1 MSDMNN
7 VLEDNGGQLDIFD
20 FVEDD
25 GQVIYEDNSGD
36 VSDCDDAGTYVTGE
50 ISREDLLDEDYLR
63 IIFNKVDRENN
74 YGRLVN
80 VCNYLCDLA
89 RGYDDLVES
98 FVRDYLDE
106 LLSGVDK
113 RNSILDNQALSLEWA
128 KGLKADTLN
137 TRYNAQREETEKK
150 RRLEIEAFH
159 KSIREVWGDELYD
172 EVATYLSFDKNGNLD
187 GRCVTNYDL
196 IVQHDPWIKKHLK
209 HNELTHSL
217 EWDGEVFVNDHLLNL
232 VSHFERTYHIRD
244 DVRITNAL
252 NRTVNINSYHPIK
265 DLIEEE
271 EWDGVPRIDKFFYD
285 ICRVRDNITSDMQ
298 TYHIQVARMLFFG
311 GINRLYNPG
320 CKFDYMVILKGRQ
333 GTCKT
338 TLAHLLALN
347 ERAYAEVTTMDGQ
360 EAIECITGAWVCEV
374 AELLALTR
382 VKDVQAIKAFT
393 TRQFDKYRPPYAR
406 LTETIPRS
414 CIFVG
419 TTNDSMFLNDAT
431 GNRRYLP
438 VEVFIDAEDFYNRME
453 SEIKPYIL
461 QCWREAL
468 YMFRKGKAYFAI
480 PAKFNDLLEKV
491 RSYYTDDDP
500 IEGVIREYIA
510 NLPVGAEVS
519 GLEIYLKC
527 YNGIRSKFTNN
538 EGRKIAAIVN
548 QHSNMQ
554 YISERKYFKDYG
566 RQRYWKKV
574 Q

>member
-1 MSDMNN
+1 MSDLNN
-7 VLEDNGGQLDIFD
+7 VLGDNGEEMESTW
-20 FVEDD
+20 VE
-25 GQVIYEDNSGD
+25 E
-36 VSDCDDAGTYVTGE
+36 VSFNFGE

-74 YGRLVN
+74 YSRLVN
-80 VCNYLCDLA
+80 VCNYLCDVA
-89 RGYDDLVES
+89 REFDGLTES

-106 LLSGVDK
+106 LLSSVDK
-113 RNSILDNQALSLEWA
+113 RNSVLDNQALSLEWA

-137 TRYNAQREETEKK
+137 TRYNAKREEAEKK
-150 RRLEIEAFH
+150 RRLEMEEVH

-172 EVATYLSFDKNGNLD
+172 KVATYLAFDKNGNLD
-187 GRCVTNYDL
+187 ARNVVNYDM
-196 IVQHDPWIKKHLK
+196 IVQHDPWINKHLK
-209 HNELTHSL
+209 FNELTHSL
-217 EWDGEVFVNDHLLNL
+217 EWDGEVFTNVHLLDL
-232 VSHFERTYHIRD
+232 VSYFDRVFHIHED
-244 DVRITNAL
+244 TRIANAVA
-252 NRTVNINSYHPIK
+252 RTVNVASYNPVK
-265 DLIEEE
+265 DLIEAE

-285 ICRVRDNITSDMQ
+285 ICKVRENITSDMK

-311 GINRLYNPG
+311 GINRLHNAG
-320 CKFDYMVILKGRQ
+320 CKFDYMVILKGHQ

-468 YMFRKGKAYFAI
+468 HMYKKGKAYYAI
-480 PAKFNDLLEKV
+480 PAKHNDLLERV

-510 NLPVGAEVS
+510 NLPVGAEVC

-554 YISERKYFKDYG
+554 YSGERKYFKDYG

>member
-1 MSDMNN
+1 MLNSND
-7 VLEDNGGQLDIFD
+7 VLENNGDL
-20 FVEDD
+20 VENMA
-25 GQVIYEDNSGD
+25 VEAFLNPE
-36 VSDCDDAGTYVTGE
+36 E
-50 ISREDLLDEDYLR
+50 ISRDNLLDEDYLR
-63 IIFNKVDRENN
+63 IIFNRVDSENN
-74 YGRLVN
+74 YSRLVN
-80 VCNYLCDLA
+80 VCNYLCDVA
-89 RGYDDLVES
+89 RGFDDLVES
-98 FVRDYLDE
+98 FVRDYLNE

-113 RNSILDNQALSLEWA
+113 RNKTLDNQALSIEWA

-137 TRYNAQREETEKK
+137 SRYNSTRELAEKK
-150 RRLEIEAFH
+150 RRLEIEAFN
-159 KSIREVWGDELYD
+159 KSIREVWGSELY
-172 EVATYLSFDKNGNLD
+172 ESVCKYLVFDKNGNLD
-187 GRCVTNYDL
+187 GKCVTNYDM
-196 IVQHDPWIKKHLK
+196 IVQNDPWIKKHLK
-209 HNELTHSL
+209 YNELTRSL
-217 EWDGEVFVNDHLLNL
+217 EWNGEVFTNDHLLNL

-244 DVRITNAL
+244 DVRIANAL
-252 NRTVNINSYHPIK
+252 NRTINVDSYHPVK
-265 DLIEEE
+265 DLIEAE

-285 ICRVRDNITSDMQ
+285 ICQVRDDITRDMK

-347 ERAYAEVTTMDGQ
+347 EKAYAEVTTMDGQ

-438 VEVFIDAEDFYNRME
+438 VEVFIDAEDFYARME

-468 YMFRKGKAYFAI
+468 YMYRKGKAYYAI
-480 PAKFNDLLEKV
+480 PARYNDILERV
-491 RSYYTDDDP
+491 RSHYTDDDP

-510 NLPVGAEVS
+510 KLPKGAEVC

-548 QHSNMQ
+548 QHKDMI
-554 YISERKYFKDYG
+554 YISERKNFKDYG